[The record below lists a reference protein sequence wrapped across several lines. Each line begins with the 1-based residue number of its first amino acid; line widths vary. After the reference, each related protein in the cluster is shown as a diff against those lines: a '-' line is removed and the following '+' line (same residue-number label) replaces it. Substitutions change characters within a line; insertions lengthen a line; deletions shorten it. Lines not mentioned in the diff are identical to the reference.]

1 MRKLTNKQY
10 EAVKDQYKRT
20 KSILIW
26 TRYYEVLVRCNDAY
40 FVLYGMC
47 ATEHGQFS
55 FLHKGFTSAKVL
67 GWKEI
72 GFKDINEI
80 MSVPDDT
87 KHKQCRN
94 QNKVKSK

>member
-1 MRKLTNKQY
+1 MKRLTNKQY
-10 EAVKDQYKRT
+10 ESVKSQYKRA

-26 TRYYEVLVRCNDAY
+26 TRYYEVLVRFNDAY

-55 FLHKGFTSAKVL
+55 FLHKGFTGAKVL

-72 GFKDINEI
+72 GHMDIEKI
-80 MSVPDDT
+80 M
-87 KHKQCRN
+87 KG
-94 QNKVKSK
+94 